1 MDRQLAHLPREL
13 TQKLLTFARGG
24 SPQLRTGQL
33 GPLVRDSISLVS
45 HEPGVECKIDIAPD
59 LLPCDFDEIQIRQ
72 VLNNIVINAKQAL
85 GETGGKISVTAR
97 NLQPEDQGRDRIEIL
112 VSDNGCGISSDQMDR
127 IFEPYY
133 TTKEDGTGIGLAT
146 TYSIVKQHG
155 GDVTVDSVLDQG
167 TTFRIVLYAADA
179 GTELASAP
187 PKNDLGRQLSVLI
200 VDDDPAVR
208 KSLQAMMCSVGIE
221 SKVASDGE
229 SALDLYSECCASG
242 ESFDLVLIDLTI
254 KGGLGGRKT
263 MQRLLE
269 IDPDVRGVVISGYSD
284 DKVMSNYKDYGF
296 VGRLQKPFS
305 LDELQM
311 LFLNLHLCLRT
322 LLQQG

>member
-1 MDRQLAHLPREL
+1 
-13 TQKLLTFARGG
+13 
-24 SPQLRTGQL
+24 
-33 GPLVRDSISLVS
+33 
-45 HEPGVECKIDIAPD
+45 
-59 LLPCDFDEIQIRQ
+59 
-72 VLNNIVINAKQAL
+72 
-85 GETGGKISVTAR
+85 
-97 NLQPEDQGRDRIEIL
+97 
-112 VSDNGCGISSDQMDR
+112 
-127 IFEPYY
+127 
-133 TTKEDGTGIGLAT
+133 
-146 TYSIVKQHG
+146 
-155 GDVTVDSVLDQG
+155 
-167 TTFRIVLYAADA
+167 
-179 GTELASAP
+179 
-187 PKNDLGRQLSVLI
+187 
-200 VDDDPAVR
+200 
-208 KSLQAMMCSVGIE
+208 MCSVGIE

-311 LFLNLHLCLRT
+311 LFLNQSKSRKEKIEASKSDWEANHAAFLASHFFTSSLSQPPPKVLDNMVHLAGCWSSIT
-322 LLQQG
+322 VHD